1 MAVEVKNQ
9 IRKSP
14 RILLGVLF
22 LAVFFLGFFLGK
34 QDTNFS
40 NFGFTPKLTGRGT
53 NNSNADFGSFW
64 KAWELLEEN
73 YDGQLDYQKMVEGAI
88 RGLTDSLGDPY
99 TSYLSKD
106 EANQLNDDLSGTI
119 SGIGA
124 EIGIKN
130 NKMVIISPLKDSPA
144 EKAGLKTGDNLAF
157 INDES
162 TDSMSVTDAVARIR
176 GEAGT
181 KVNLKIIRNGELKTF
196 EITREKF
203 TVDSVDSEI
212 LENNIGY
219 VGISRFDDT
228 TTAELS
234 AALDKLVARGVKK
247 VVLDLRDNPGGYL
260 DVSVEVA
267 SQFVKS
273 GVVVREGKII
283 DSAKKYTYK
292 ASGDGKMTGDD
303 VKIVVLINQGSA
315 SASEIVAGALQ
326 DYKRATIVGEK
337 SYGKG
342 SVQQLENLMFG
353 SKMRITVA
361 HWYTPNGNSISN
373 EGIKPDVEVILTDDD
388 YNNDRDP
395 QLAKAIELLSK

>member
-1 MAVEVKNQ
+1 MVVEVKNQ

-34 QDTNFS
+34 QDSNFT
-40 NFGFTPKLTGRGT
+40 NFGFTPKLTGRGS
-53 NNSNADFGSFW
+53 NNSSADFGSFW

-181 KVNLKIIRNGELKTF
+181 KVSLKIIRNGELKSF

-203 TVDSVDSEI
+203 TVDSVDFEI

-228 TTAELS
+228 TSAELS
-234 AALDKLVARGVKK
+234 AALDKLVAGGVKK

-267 SQFVKS
+267 SQFVKN
-273 GVVVREGKII
+273 GVIVREGKIT
-283 DSAKKYTYK
+283 DSSKKYTYK

-303 VKIVVLINQGSA
+303 IKIVVLINQGSA

-342 SVQQLENLMFG
+342 SVQQLENLVFG

-373 EGIKPDVEVILTDDD
+373 EGIKPDVEVFLTDDD

-395 QLAKAIELLSK
+395 QLAKAIELLNK

>member
-1 MAVEVKNQ
+1 MADEVKNR

-40 NFGFTPKLTGRGT
+40 NFGFTPKLIGRGS
-53 NNSNADFGSFW
+53 NNSSADFSSFW
-64 KAWELLEEN
+64 KAWELLEQN

-88 RGLTDSLGDPY
+88 RGLTSSLGDPY

-130 NKMVIISPLKDSPA
+130 NKMIIIAPIKDSPA
-144 EKAGLKTGDNLAF
+144 EKAGLKAGDNIAF
-157 INDES
+157 INDEA
-162 TDSMSVTDAVARIR
+162 TDGMTVAEAVAKIR

-181 KVNLKIIRNGELKTF
+181 KVTLKIIRNGELKTF

-203 TVDSVDSEI
+203 NVKSVDSKI
-212 LENNIGY
+212 LDKNIGY
-219 VGISRFDDT
+219 VSISRFDDT
-228 TTAELS
+228 TATELNS
-234 AALDKLVARGVKK
+234 ALDQFVAKGVKK

-267 SQFVKS
+267 SQFIRS
-273 GVVVREGKII
+273 GVVVREGKVI
-283 DSAKKYTYK
+283 DASKKYTYK

-303 VKIVVLINQGSA
+303 IKIVVLINQGSA

-342 SVQQLENLMFG
+342 SVQQLENLISG
-353 SKMRITVA
+353 SKLRITVA

-373 EGIKPDVEVILTDDD
+373 QGIKPDVEVALSDDD